1 MWVAAIVAGCWLR
14 LVARGEPNVDML
26 QEIAVV
32 STIVTLLQCA
42 AGALVFLVIRQVTRR
57 QSMPRRVA

>member
-1 MWVAAIVAGCWLR
+1 
-14 LVARGEPNVDML
+14 ML

-42 AGALVFLVIRQVTRR
+42 AGALVFLVIRQVTRW